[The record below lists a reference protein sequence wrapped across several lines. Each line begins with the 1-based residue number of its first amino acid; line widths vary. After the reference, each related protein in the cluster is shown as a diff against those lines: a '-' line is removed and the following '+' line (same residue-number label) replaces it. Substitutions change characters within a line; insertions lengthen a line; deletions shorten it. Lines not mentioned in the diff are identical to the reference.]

1 MFEPGQG
8 NILQGIRGTAT
19 VFARTLMAALLP
31 LVLWRLVGRGKRATC
46 PRMSGFTWSRG
57 V

>member
-8 NILQGIRGTAT
+8 NILQGIRSTAT

-31 LVLWRLVGRGKRATC
+31 LVLSRLVGRGKRATC

>member
-19 VFARTLMAALLP
+19 VFARTLMTVLLP
-31 LVLWRLVGRGKRATC
+31 LVLRRLVGRGKRATC